1 MTKQKENR
9 KRAYQY
15 LISLA
20 KTHLGLPPDFSHKK
34 LAEVLTLSDNDR
46 FSIEIALNRLKDGQS
61 DPSPK
66 LIAELKRCL
75 GPTIPIE
82 FDSYLVT
89 PFLTDS

>member
-1 MTKQKENR
+1 MTEQKEKR

-15 LISLA
+15 LVWIAETYLL
-20 KTHLGLPPDFSHKK
+20 TPPNFSHRK
-34 LAEVLTLSDNDR
+34 LAEAITLSDNDR

-75 GPTIPIE
+75 GPTIPAE

-89 PFLTDS
+89 PFLTD